1 MSLSS
6 LSIWLRASRHWIKK
20 ANWNLPRLIFV
31 LSALWSSSEPYIS
44 SFLASSLY
52 VTSCLAIMLRSTTR
66 ACLSC
71 FVIRGR
77 PSSCL
82 ERSTQA
88 QCIGETFSL
97 SNFFV
102 RYSSYMRN
110 ILHLRINRFTS
121 EFGQFSL
128 PKPLESNFKDK
139 ASWGAE
145 AQN

>member
-6 LSIWLRASRHWIKK
+6 LSIWPRASRHWRKK

-31 LSALWSSSEPYIS
+31 LRALWSSSEPYIS
-44 SFLASSLY
+44 NFLASSLY
-52 VTSCLAIMLRSTTR
+52 VTSCLAMMLRSTTL

-71 FVIRGR
+71 FVIWSR
-77 PSSCL
+77 PLSCL

-88 QCIGETFSL
+88 QCIGKRFSL

-102 RYSSYMRN
+102 LYSSYMRF

-121 EFGQFSL
+121 EFGQFLL
-128 PKPLESNFKDK
+128 PKPLESNSKDN

>member
-6 LSIWLRASRHWIKK
+6 LSIWPKASRHWIKK

-31 LSALWSSSEPYIS
+31 LNALWSSSMPKSS

-52 VTSCLAIMLRSTTR
+52 VTSCLAMMLRSTTR

-71 FVIRGR
+71 FVIQGW
-77 PSSCL
+77 PSSCP
-82 ERSTQA
+82 ERGTQA
-88 QCIGETFSL
+88 RCIKRPFSL

-102 RYSSYMRN
+102 LYSSYTRN
-110 ILHLRINRFTS
+110 TIHLYRYWFAY
-121 EFGQFSL
+121 EFGRFL
-128 PKPLESNFKDK
+128 VPKPLESNFKDK

>member
-6 LSIWLRASRHWIKK
+6 LSSCPRASKHWRKK

-31 LSALWSSSEPYIS
+31 LSALWSSSKPYIS

-52 VTSCLAIMLRSTTR
+52 VTSCLVMMLRSTTR

-71 FVIRGR
+71 FVIHGW
-77 PSSCL
+77 PSSCP
-82 ERSTQA
+82 ERDTQA
-88 QCIGETFSL
+88 RWVEKAFSL

-102 RYSSYMRN
+102 PNSSYIRKKIHLSRN
-110 ILHLRINRFTS
+110 WLTC
-121 EFGQFSL
+121 EFLCFVV

>member
-6 LSIWLRASRHWIKK
+6 LSIWPRASRHWIKK

-44 SFLASSLY
+44 SFFASSLY

-71 FVIRGR
+71 LVIQGWPSLCPERG
-77 PSSCL
+77 
-82 ERSTQA
+82 TQVR
-88 QCIGETFSL
+88 CIEKASSL
-97 SNFFV
+97 SNFFAP
-102 RYSSYMRN
+102 YSSYMMN
-110 ILHLRINRFTS
+110 MGHLRLHGFTY
-121 EFGQFSL
+121 EFGRFL
-128 PKPLESNFKDK
+128 VPKPLESNFKDN

>member
-6 LSIWLRASRHWIKK
+6 LSIWPRASRHWIKK

-52 VTSCLAIMLRSTTR
+52 VTSCLVMMLRSTTR

-77 PSSCL
+77 PLSCL

-88 QCIGETFSL
+88 QCIGKMFSL

-102 RYSSYMRN
+102 PNSSYIRKKIHLSRN
-110 ILHLRINRFTS
+110 WLTC
-121 EFGQFSL
+121 EFLCFVV